1 VFLLDTNVLS
11 QLRRSATRRPDGP
24 VEHWFSQVDA
34 GDLFVSVITILEI
47 EMGIAGKERS
57 DPRQGQV
64 LRSWLEDRILPEFS
78 DRMLPVSL
86 QVARLTGR
94 LHVPDRMPDRDAL
107 IAATARV
114 HDLVLVTRNTRDFVR
129 AGVRLA
135 NPWTARPGS

>member
-11 QLRRSATRRPDGP
+11 QLRRSGTRRADSA
-24 VEHWFSQVDA
+24 VKHWFSQVDA

-57 DPRQGQV
+57 DPRQGQI
-64 LRSWLEDRILPEFS
+64 LRFWLEDRVLPEFAG
-78 DRMLPVSL
+78 RMLPVSL
-86 QVARLTGR
+86 EVARLTGR

-114 HDLVLVTRNTRDFVR
+114 HDLVLVTRNTRDFLR

-135 NPWTARPGS
+135 DPWTAMSGS